1 MLFLW
6 TLFGVGVILQ
16 VLLGC
21 LTSISHQRLTVALQ
35 AQDTSAAEAHSSQCS
50 DRSLVNYEASIQTAS
65 HTSFVNYVVDS
76 YSNTASTDLEDAN
89 ARFLNWL
96 KDIAPVW
103 DAVQL
108 SAKSLQLAPKS
119 LNTSISIVC
128 SEPNELAI
136 KSSVMAK
143 ATVAD
148 LAALIYPFIGNWRS
162 GVSNPSLVDLTHT
175 ITLRDI
181 KKTRDGILEALNK
194 ILLESYLRKYHNAL
208 TEQPESPIAAALLT
222 RSRQHLFKDSDYF
235 AYHNATK
242 SLISRWLCQLESSIL
257 KTLILIARQV
267 TLGCTKTFQ
276 NRQLD
281 HDVLQVILILGKY
294 FDIQGPRKRYCHFGR
309 AIHVFCNVQGLIE
322 NGIRRMVSDKP
333 EEELTAFVFLD
344 LLKLL
349 PGLKKHLMREDPSGE
364 DIIHI
369 TDLIQKRVNGARS
382 DDTKGKGIRSA
393 VIDWIMPKEQTFAPH
408 IPRNVKA
415 GCSFNHKH
423 TGTLLCPSVLDWSN
437 TEGSLERPIKKWLIF
452 VDQESKATRS
462 GNARI
467 HSMQVV
473 TKASVAYVAT
483 QAYSTQNLVAY
494 TMLL

>member
-50 DRSLVNYEASIQTAS
+50 DRSLVNYEASTS

-208 TEQPESPIAAALLT
+208 TEQPESPIAAALLSVIQRRAPTVHKLIT

-294 FDIQGPRKRYCHFGR
+294 FDIQ
-309 AIHVFCNVQGLIE
+309 
-322 NGIRRMVSDKP
+322 
-333 EEELTAFVFLD
+333 FVFLD

-483 QAYSTQNLVAY
+483 QCPGEDS
-494 TMLL
+494 